1 MAVYHPR
8 QRRSPLVWVAPLLLV
23 ALILVAG
30 GLWAVRLSRPSPE
43 AQIGEAVQRM
53 SGQLDVLRVSH
64 YTSDVVEDGQVK
76 MEPEYQAA
84 LEDLARARQEWWAIR
99 GQVPEGQAQPVDEG
113 LEKLDASLR
122 SRRPPEEVDRQVG
135 ELIRS
140 LQGLSPSS

>member
-1 MAVYHPR
+1 M
-8 QRRSPLVWVAPLLLV
+8 VWVAPLLLV
-23 ALILVAG
+23 ALILAAG
-30 GLWAVRLSRPSPE
+30 GLWATRLARPSPE

-84 LEDLARARQEWWAIR
+84 LEDLARARQEWRAIR

>member
-23 ALILVAG
+23 ALILAAG
-30 GLWAVRLSRPSPE
+30 GLWATRLARPSPE

-84 LEDLARARQEWWAIR
+84 LEDLARARQEWRAIR